1 VFAWFGT
8 WLISLVALLR
18 VSIFQYEPHDILAF
32 QDEHMDAE
40 VTMQIFYKNFYGK
53 SKVLR
58 LAPSTT
64 IAAVKQVIADQENF
78 IFTQPA
84 DFRLSFQSRDLED
97 DRTLSDYGIPAEST
111 LDMLGRVRGGADA
124 EMDVDMEDIDIS
136 IISDEDIKAEFL
148 HRNLMNGIENSVI
161 MDVVEQRLRASL
173 PAIPDTNSPQV
184 CIQSNKY
191 QFKHS

>member
-1 VFAWFGT
+1 
-8 WLISLVALLR
+8 
-18 VSIFQYEPHDILAF
+18 
-32 QDEHMDAE
+32 MDAE

-111 LDMLGRVRGGADA
+111 LDMLGRLRGGA
-124 EMDVDMEDIDIS
+124 DVDMEDIDIS

-173 PAIPDTNSPQV
+173 PAIPDANSPQV
-184 CIQSNKY
+184 CIQNNRY
-191 QFKHS
+191 

>member
-1 VFAWFGT
+1 
-8 WLISLVALLR
+8 
-18 VSIFQYEPHDILAF
+18 
-32 QDEHMDAE
+32 MDAE

-97 DRTLSDYGIPAEST
+97 DRTLSDYGIPAESN
-111 LDMLGRVRGGADA
+111 LDMLGRGPGGSGGMADA
-124 EMDVDMEDIDIS
+124 DMGVEMDIDDV
-136 IISDEDIKAEFL
+136 SDANLIAEIK
-148 HRNLMNGIENSVI
+148 HRKLGLKVL
-161 MDVVEQRLRASL
+161 EQYDFIGDL
-173 PAIPDTNSPQV
+173 PVIPDASSPQATNTKKV
-184 CIQSNKY
+184 LMG
-191 QFKHS
+191 

>member
-1 VFAWFGT
+1 
-8 WLISLVALLR
+8 
-18 VSIFQYEPHDILAF
+18 
-32 QDEHMDAE
+32 MDAE

-97 DRTLSDYGIPAEST
+97 DRTLSDYGIPAESN
-111 LDMLGRVRGGADA
+111 LDMLGRGPGGSGGMADA
-124 EMDVDMEDIDIS
+124 DVEMEGEFNIGDV
-136 IISDEDIKAEFL
+136 SDQDLIAEIK
-148 HRNLMNGIENSVI
+148 HRKLGLKVL
-161 MDVVEQRLRASL
+161 EQYDFIGDL
-173 PAIPDTNSPQV
+173 PVIPDASSPQATNTKKV
-184 CIQSNKY
+184 LMG
-191 QFKHS
+191 